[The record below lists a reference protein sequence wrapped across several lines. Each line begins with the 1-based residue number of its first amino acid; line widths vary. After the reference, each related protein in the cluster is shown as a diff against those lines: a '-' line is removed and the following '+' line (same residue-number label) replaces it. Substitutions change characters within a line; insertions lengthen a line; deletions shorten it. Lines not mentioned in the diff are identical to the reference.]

1 MLEIRKWSEWYRR
14 SYDGYANRNESV
26 VVLEVFE
33 DFHPQ
38 SGRMDWMIKFIRQ
51 NDQVVATNLVG
62 SFLALHTQTERPT
75 S

>member
-14 SYDGYANRNESV
+14 SYDGYANRNEPV

>member
-14 SYDGYANRNESV
+14 SYDGYANLNETV

-38 SGRMDWMIKFIRQ
+38 TGRLDWMVEYIRQ
-51 NDQVVATNLVG
+51 SDQQVATNLAG
-62 SFLALHTQTERPT
+62 SFLAIHTQTERP
-75 S
+75 